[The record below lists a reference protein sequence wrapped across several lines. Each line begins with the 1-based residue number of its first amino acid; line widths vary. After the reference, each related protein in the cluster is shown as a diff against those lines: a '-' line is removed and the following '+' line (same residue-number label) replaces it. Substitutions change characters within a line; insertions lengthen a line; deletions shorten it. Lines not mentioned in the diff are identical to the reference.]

1 MTVGEIR
8 EFIVGVD
15 PDAKH
20 YYAELDGESSYT
32 VWAETERT
40 GLDADDDYAELG
52 WDFEIV
58 RYTQDEFDAMPEK
71 IEKALRKRPMISYS
85 YRVDCDP
92 ESGYIM
98 HTFSCSA

>member
-1 MTVGEIR
+1 MTVSDIR
-8 EFIVGVD
+8 EFITGID
-15 PDAKH
+15 PDAEH

-40 GLDADDDYAELG
+40 GLDADDGYAELG

-71 IEKALRKRPMISYS
+71 IETALRSHALISYT

-92 ESGYIM
+92 ESGYIL

>member
-8 EFIVGVD
+8 TFIKGID
-15 PDAKH
+15 PKAKH
-20 YYAELDGESSYT
+20 YFTVLDGGSYT

-52 WDFEIV
+52 WDFEII
-58 RYTQDEFDAMPEK
+58 RYTQDEFDTMPEK
-71 IEKALRKRPMISYS
+71 IENALRKRPTISYS

-98 HTFSCSA
+98 HTFSCSE